1 VKSVARLQ
9 ICATLFPFRF
19 FLFPKFKPL
28 IIFLL
33 CDTLLSKE
41 SPNNKEEAV
50 TIDISRPVTDYMP
63 KARSTTASFWKSMLL
78 LGVAIS
84 VAIIAGII
92 GLFILR
98 AVSPTIPVYWAL
110 VIGII
115 AMVIVL
121 NIIAKHFEWIM
132 PWYYLLPAILF
143 LLTFAFFPVILTVLL
158 AFTDYAGARKGD
170 LNISSETAITSLN
183 GTQVTIA
190 DPKVFDCADLRNG
203 CVGVRANLYAS
214 GTLQATVLTLE
225 DTTLTLTE
233 ALPEGRKVN
242 QVGIFSSLLGDL
254 IQIPVVSNQG
264 ATLTLGRAMPADT
277 LDLTQPVNVQLD
289 RVPVQRL
296 ITAEDGANLTLN
308 EALPEGLNFETM
320 ARYSDFG
327 FLGLRNFREIFRGA
341 SRSLGPVFLWNVLF
355 AVSTVILNTV
365 VGVFLAVLLNN
376 PNLRLRAMYRT
387 LLIVSWALPTVITIQ
402 VWRGFLN
409 QNFGA
414 INRLLML
421 ADITPTPINWLLGS
435 EWAAR
440 AAVLLV
446 NLWLGFPFMMTATLG
461 ALSAIPTDVYE
472 AAKIDGA
479 TAWEAFWGVT
489 APLLRTAL
497 VPITLTGF
505 AFNFNNFGLIFLLTD
520 GGPPVDWGTATA
532 RGTDILV
539 TWAYNSAFRTQ
550 GGLAYALGSAIS
562 LLIFAI
568 TVAVSLINFRVTGA
582 LKETSN
588 T

>member
-1 VKSVARLQ
+1 
-9 ICATLFPFRF
+9 
-19 FLFPKFKPL
+19 
-28 IIFLL
+28 
-33 CDTLLSKE
+33 
-41 SPNNKEEAV
+41 
-50 TIDISRPVTDYMP
+50 MP
-63 KARSTTASFWKSMLL
+63 KAKSTTASFWKSMLL
-78 LGVAIS
+78 LALALAI
-84 VAIIAGII
+84 AIAAGAA
-92 GLFILR
+92 GLYILK
-98 AVSPTIPVYWAL
+98 ALAPTLPVYWS
-110 VIGII
+110 VVVGII
-115 AMVIVL
+115 ALIISL
-121 NIIAKHFEWIM
+121 NIIAKRFTWIM
-132 PWYYLLPAILF
+132 PWYYVLPAILF
-143 LLTFAFFPVILTVLL
+143 LLTFLFFPIVLTVIL

-170 LNISSETAITSLN
+170 LNISTETRVTAVN
-183 GTQVTIA
+183 GNQVTIENA
-190 DPKVFDCADLRNG
+190 KVFDCIDLRNG
-203 CVGVRANLYAS
+203 CVGARADLFAS
-214 GTLQATVLTLE
+214 GTFQATALSLTDTLLTLS
-225 DTTLTLTE
+225 E
-233 ALPEGRKVN
+233 ALPADRKVN
-242 QVGIFSSLLGDL
+242 QVGIFSSLLGDQ
-254 IQIPVVSNQG
+254 IQIPVVSTEG

-277 LDLTQPVNVQLD
+277 LDLTQPVNIVLD
-289 RVPVQRL
+289 RVPVQRT
-296 ITAEDGANLTLN
+296 IVAEDGATLTLDQP
-308 EALPEGLNFETM
+308 LPEGLNFETI

-327 FLGLRNFREIFRGA
+327 YLGLRNFRDIFRGA

-355 AVSTVILNTV
+355 AVSTVLINTV

-376 PNLRLRAMYRT
+376 PNLRLRSMYRT

-409 QNFGA
+409 QSFGA

-421 ADITPTPINWLLGS
+421 FDITSSPINWLLGN
-435 EWAAR
+435 EWWAR
-440 AAVLLV
+440 AAILLV

-461 ALSAIPTDVYE
+461 ALSAIPTEIYE

-479 TAWEAFWGVT
+479 TPWQAFWGVT

-520 GGPPVDWGTATA
+520 GGPPVDWGSATA

-550 GGLAYALGSAIS
+550 GGLAYAVGSAIS